1 MSVNKNKILG
11 IDYGDFS
18 IGLAIFDF
26 ETKFCYPYK
35 TIFREKANIL
45 RKSLR
50 EIIAII
56 EKEKIT
62 EVVIGYPLNMD
73 DTEGERIEKVKTFAK
88 MLDTKLECMCDTNR
102 RGSPCEPGTVGATHR
117 EPENRRGEHCEP
129 VSIKFQDERL
139 TTKEADEI
147 LKDRGIP
154 KSRRKEYID
163 QVAAEII
170 LNDYVNS
177 KS

>member
-50 EIIAII
+50 EIIDII

-73 DTEGERIEKVKTFAK
+73 DTEGERVEKVKTFAK
-88 MLDTKLECMCDTNR
+88 MLNTKIECM
-102 RGSPCEPGTVGATHR
+102 G
-117 EPENRRGEHCEP
+117 EP
-129 VSIKFQDERL
+129 VPIKFQDERL

-154 KSRRKEYID
+154 KSKRKEFID

-170 LNDYVNS
+170 LNDYVSS

>member
-50 EIIAII
+50 EIIDII

-73 DTEGERIEKVKTFAK
+73 DTEGERVEKVKTFAK
-88 MLDTKLECMCDTNR
+88 MLNTKLECMCNTNR
-102 RGSPCEPGTVGATHR
+102 RGSPCEPV
-117 EPENRRGEHCEP
+117 P
-129 VSIKFQDERL
+129 IKFQDERL

-154 KSRRKEYID
+154 KSKRKEFID

-170 LNDYVNS
+170 LNDYVSS

>member
-50 EIIAII
+50 EIIEII

-88 MLDTKLECMCDTNR
+88 MLNTKIECM
-102 RGSPCEPGTVGATHR
+102 GEPESETVGATHR

-129 VSIKFQDERL
+129 VPIHFQDERL
-139 TTKEADEI
+139 STKEADEI

-154 KSRRKEYID
+154 KSKRKEYLD

-170 LNDYVNS
+170 LNDYVNN
-177 KS
+177 KK